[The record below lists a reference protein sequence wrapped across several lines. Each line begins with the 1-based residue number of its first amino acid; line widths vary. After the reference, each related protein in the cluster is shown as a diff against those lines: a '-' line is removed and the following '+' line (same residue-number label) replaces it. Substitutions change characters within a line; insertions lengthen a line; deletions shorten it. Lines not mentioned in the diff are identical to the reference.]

1 MEAPLFM
8 HQMAASPQK
17 RKESKVAVVLSSRVV
32 PKTSLH
38 YLAAVVKHGC
48 GGGAPVCRRCAPATT
63 FRVPARAPRDAA
75 PDDEPVAAG
84 GEHYPAP
91 ALQLRRRRHQGR
103 GEQGT

>member
-63 FRVPARAPRDAA
+63 FRVPARAPREAAA
-75 PDDEPVAAG
+75 PPVDAPVVAG
-84 GEHYPAP
+84 GERYPAPP
-91 ALQLRRRRHQGR
+91 ALQL
-103 GEQGT
+103 